1 MKRLLLLAIGMLL
14 ALPVAAHADPG
25 PSDEVVVIPGTCGNP
40 TTIVS
45 AHNTQDKSLGYLIR
59 IDGRLVEE
67 GRLSPGARVQRT
79 YTEPLGQSHFFRIR
93 LGLPVDHVYFSDEA
107 TANLTNCP
115 TPTSTSTPPSPTS
128 TTPPPTSSS
137 SSGSSSTSSTSSVSG
152 SGGSTSTR
160 GPTVK
165 GESGSRG
172 GTAFTGPENLPWG
185 IAAMIVLLLAGS
197 FALRIGSRKLN
208 AEDPEG

>member
-1 MKRLLLLAIGMLL
+1 MKRLLLLGIGMLL

-25 PSDEVVVIPGTCGNP
+25 PSDEVVVIPGTCDNR

-67 GRLSPGARVQRT
+67 GRLAPDERVQRT
-79 YTEPLGQSHFFRIR
+79 YRGPLGESHFFRIR

-107 TANLTNCP
+107 TADLTNCP
-115 TPTSTSTPPSPTS
+115 TPTSTSTPPSSTS
-128 TTPPPTSSS
+128 TTPPPTSSTTS
-137 SSGSSSTSSTSSVSG
+137 VGGRSGSSP
-152 SGGSTSTR
+152 TR

-197 FALRIGSRKLN
+197 LALRIGSRKLK
-208 AEDPEG
+208 AR

>member
-1 MKRLLLLAIGMLL
+1 VKRLLLLGIGMLL

-25 PSDEVVVIPGTCGNP
+25 PSDEVVVIAGTCDNP
-40 TTIVS
+40 TTVVS

-67 GRLSPGARVQRT
+67 GRLAPGERVQRT
-79 YTEPLGQSHFFRIR
+79 YTEPLGESHFFRIR

-107 TANLTNCP
+107 TADLTDCP
-115 TPTSTSTPPSPTS
+115 SPSTTSPPPSSSTSTTA
-128 TTPPPTSSS
+128 PPTSSS
-137 SSGSSSTSSTSSVSG
+137 SSTSSSTSSVSG
-152 SGGSTSTR
+152 SGGSSSTR

-185 IAAMIVLLLAGS
+185 VAAMIVLLLAGS
-197 FALRIGSRKLN
+197 LALRIGSRKLN
-208 AEDPEG
+208 AK

>member
-1 MKRLLLLAIGMLL
+1 VKRLLLLGIGMLL
-14 ALPVAAHADPG
+14 VLPVAAHADPG
-25 PSDEVVVIPGTCGNP
+25 PSDEVVVIPGTCDNP

-67 GRLSPGARVQRT
+67 GRLAPGERVQRT
-79 YTEPLGQSHFFRIR
+79 YAEPLGESHFFRIR

-107 TANLTNCP
+107 TADLTSCP
-115 TPTSTSTPPSPTS
+115 TPTSTSTTPSSTS

-137 SSGSSSTSSTSSVSG
+137 SSGSSSSSTTSVGGHSG
-152 SGGSTSTR
+152 SSSTR
-160 GPTVK
+160 GPKVK

-197 FALRIGSRKLN
+197 LALRIGSRKLN
-208 AEDPEG
+208 AK

>member
-1 MKRLLLLAIGMLL
+1 MKRLSLLCIGVLI
-14 ALPVAAHADPG
+14 VFAAPAKADPG
-25 PSDEVVVIPGTCGNP
+25 PSDEVVVIAGSCDDG

-59 IDGRLVEE
+59 IDGRLVEQ
-67 GRLSPGARVQRT
+67 GRLEPGERVQRT
-79 YTEPLGQSHFFRIR
+79 YEVPLGESHFYRIR

-107 TANLTNCP
+107 TADLTDCP
-115 TPTSTSTPPSPTS
+115 SPSTTSPPPSSSTSTTA
-128 TTPPPTSSS
+128 PPTSSS
-137 SSGSSSTSSTSSVSG
+137 SSTSSSTSSVSG
-152 SGGSTSTR
+152 SGGSSSTR

-185 IAAMIVLLLAGS
+185 VAAMIVLLLAGS
-197 FALRIGSRKLN
+197 LALRIGSRKLN
-208 AEDPEG
+208 AK